1 MTTKE
6 FFHRLLDYERRVG
19 SLYLTLG
26 NRSTF
31 SRELRAF
38 WHRMAEDERRHV
50 LVLQRSTTVQDLQ
63 ESTPVGSEDLF
74 YEIDQQFA
82 AAEAVLGQIDIDV
95 DEALRHT
102 VLLESSE
109 LNRLS
114 DAWFHSFPP
123 ALRTLL
129 TALMPE
135 DNAHLRH
142 LLEAVHAF
150 SSNKALQE
158 QAISLWV
165 KYQRIKAESKSTEE
179 KTNLPSFKPQS

>member
-19 SLYLTLG
+19 SWYLTLG

-63 ESTPVGSEDLF
+63 ESKPVGSDALF
-74 YEIDQQFA
+74 HEIEQQLA
-82 AAEAVLGQIDIDV
+82 AAEAVLGQIVIGV
-95 DEALRHT
+95 DEALRHA

-179 KTNLPSFKPQS
+179 KTNVPSFKPQS

>member
-1 MTTKE
+1 MTTEE
-6 FFHRLLDYERRVG
+6 FFHRLLDYERRIA
-19 SLYLTLG
+19 SLYLSLG

-31 SRELRAF
+31 SRELRTF

-50 LVLQRSTTVQDLQ
+50 LVLQRSTAVQDLQ
-63 ESTPVGSEDLF
+63 ESTPVGSDDLF
-74 YEIDQQFA
+74 YEIDRQLA
-82 AAEAVLGQIDIDV
+82 AAEAALGQIDIGV
-95 DEALRHT
+95 DEALRHA

-135 DNAHLRH
+135 DNVHLRH

-150 SSNKALQE
+150 SSDKALHE

-179 KTNLPSFKPQS
+179 KTNLPRSKPQS

>member
-1 MTTKE
+1 MTTEE

-19 SLYLTLG
+19 SLYLALG
-26 NRSTF
+26 NRATF
-31 SRELRAF
+31 SRELRVF

-63 ESTPVGSEDLF
+63 ESMPVGSDDL
-74 YEIDQQFA
+74 YHEIEQQLA
-82 AAEAVLGQIDIDV
+82 AAEAVLGQIDIGV
-95 DEALRHT
+95 DEALRHA

-129 TALMPE
+129 TALMP
-135 DNAHLRH
+135 
-142 LLEAVHAF
+142 
-150 SSNKALQE
+150 
-158 QAISLWV
+158 
-165 KYQRIKAESKSTEE
+165 
-179 KTNLPSFKPQS
+179 

>member
-1 MTTKE
+1 MTTQE
-6 FFHRLLDYERRVG
+6 FFRRLLDYERRVA
-19 SLYLTLG
+19 SLYLVFG

-31 SRELRAF
+31 SRELRTF

-63 ESTPVGSEDLF
+63 ESTPAGSDDLF
-74 YEIDQQFA
+74 YEIDQQLA
-82 AAEAVLGQIDIDV
+82 AAEAVLGQKDIGV
-95 DEALRHT
+95 DEALRHA

-129 TALMPE
+129 TALLPE
-135 DNAHLRH
+135 DNVHLRH

-150 SSNKALQE
+150 SSDKALRE

-179 KTNLPSFKPQS
+179 KTH

>member
-1 MTTKE
+1 MTTEE
-6 FFHRLLDYERRVG
+6 FFQRLLDYERRVG
-19 SLYLTLG
+19 SLYLALG
-26 NRSTF
+26 NRATF
-31 SRELRAF
+31 SGELRAF
-38 WHRMAEDERRHV
+38 WHRMAEDERHHV
-50 LVLQRSTTVQDLQ
+50 LVLQRSTTVQDLR
-63 ESTPVGSEDLF
+63 ESTPVGSDDLF
-74 YEIDQQFA
+74 YEIDQQLA
-82 AAEAVLGQIDIDV
+82 AAEAVLGQIDIGV
-95 DEALRHT
+95 DEALRHA

-135 DNAHLRH
+135 DNVHLRH

-165 KYQRIKAESKSTEE
+165 KYQRIKADSKSTEE

>member
-1 MTTKE
+1 MTTQT
-6 FFHRLLDYERRVG
+6 FFHRLLDCERRVG

-26 NRSTF
+26 NRSSF
-31 SRELRAF
+31 SRELRTF

-63 ESTPVGSEDLF
+63 ESRPVGSDALF
-74 YEIDQQFA
+74 QEIDQQLA
-82 AAEAVLGQIDIDV
+82 AAEAVLGQVNIGV
-95 DEALRHT
+95 DEALRHA

-123 ALRTLL
+123 ALRTVL

-135 DNAHLRH
+135 DNVHLRH

-158 QAISLWV
+158 QAIALWV

-179 KTNLPSFKPQS
+179 KTHLPSIKLQS